1 MAVLYAKCDHCDS
14 IAESRSAVA
23 GGGNSTIC
31 LTGASIG
38 DCPCGGKFIVLGD
51 EYVLNED
58 VATLTKG
65 SIEDRELLAR
75 LLKVV
80 RDSVA
85 AGEAPEK
92 TYERAAQIDP
102 RLTRFKSFLI
112 ETAIALSA
120 LVEMADKASTI
131 YDWYDTLLG
140 NKGQREYAQQ
150 VKASKEGAQLALDEF
165 YTTREYQDFKRRL
178 DEQDLA
184 PPPAK
189 PASSSTSLKLHPMV
203 IEFPITA
210 QKLAD
215 YEKQRR
221 KID

>member
-1 MAVLYAKCDHCDS
+1 MALIYAKCNKCGSIGESKSAFGGDS
-14 IAESRSAVA
+14 
-23 GGGNSTIC
+23 GGIIRM
-31 LTGASIG
+31 TGASIG
-38 DCPCGGKFIVLGD
+38 NCQCGGSFIVLGD
-51 EYVLNED
+51 EYVFNEN

-102 RLTRFKSFLI
+102 RLTRFRSFLI

-140 NKGQREYAQQ
+140 NKGQREYTQQ

-178 DEQDLA
+178 DEQNLA

-189 PASSSTSLKLHPMV
+189 PASSSPSLKLHPMV